1 MLSEAFRLIRV
12 FHDMK
17 QLELASELGLSKSYI
32 SELESGKKIP
42 SMDVI
47 QKYSRRFGIP
57 ASSIMFFA
65 ENLEDPTKAT
75 KTRSAIAGKILQ
87 FLQFIEAK
95 TENAEAKV

>member
-17 QLELASELGLSKSYI
+17 QQELANDLGLSKSYL
-32 SELESGKKIP
+32 SELENGKKIP
-42 SMDVI
+42 SMDVV
-47 QKYSRRFGIP
+47 QKYSEKFGIP

-65 ENLEDPTKAT
+65 ENLENPGKAT
-75 KTRSAIAGKILQ
+75 KTRAAIAGKVLK

-95 TENAEAKV
+95 TGHVKV